1 MNKKIT
7 PRVIKLI
14 LIQSIIL
21 IVAVTTVGAAVNVHS
36 EYKNT
41 GKTVNT
47 QNEVTTI
54 PEANTTNNSEEMSK
68 KDEKTTSAE
77 DSDKTTKDSE
87 DSSGT
92 EEKKTTAAA
101 GSYKYS
107 YAGFNPQIINID
119 SNTALSTIL
128 LNGSHV
134 MPEGYEPK
142 LAEAVKGSG
151 KYLDYRVAPYYQ
163 AMYDKALE
171 DGIELTPVS
180 GYRSYDLQTELFEDQ
195 IQLEIDNNSL
205 DRTKATVAAATEV
218 MIPGGS
224 EHNAGLAM
232 DICSLSESFEDT
244 DEAAWL
250 RENAADFGFILRYPK
265 DEKSRSITKVIYEPW
280 HYRFVGVETAKDI
293 VAKGVTLEEYLNAN

>member
-7 PRVIKLI
+7 PRVIKMI
-14 LIQSIIL
+14 VIQSIIL

-41 GKTVNT
+41 GKTVNA
-47 QNEVTTI
+47 QVEITTI
-54 PEANTTNNSEEMSK
+54 PGVNTTNNSDEMSK
-68 KDEKTTSAE
+68 KNENTTAENGTTVSKEKT
-77 DSDKTTKDSE
+77 
-87 DSSGT
+87 
-92 EEKKTTAAA
+92 EKKQNVV
-101 GSYKYS
+101 SNYKYS

-119 SNTALSTIL
+119 ASSSLSSIL
-128 LNGSHV
+128 LNGTHV
-134 MPEGYEPK
+134 LPEGYEPT

-180 GYRSYDLQTELFEDQ
+180 GYRSYDLQVELFEDQ
-195 IQLEIDNNSL
+195 IQLEIDNNGL
-205 DRTKATVAAATEV
+205 DKTKATVAAATEV

-250 RENAADFGFILRYPK
+250 RENTADFGFILRYPK
-265 DEKSRSITKVIYEPW
+265 DAKSRAITKVIYEPW
-280 HYRFVGVETAKDI
+280 HYRFVGVEAAKDI
-293 VAKGVTLEEYLNAN
+293 TAKGVTLEEYLNAN

>member
-7 PRVIKLI
+7 PRVIKMI
-14 LIQSIIL
+14 VIQSIIL

-41 GKTVNT
+41 GKTVNA
-47 QNEVTTI
+47 QVEITTI
-54 PEANTTNNSEEMSK
+54 PGVNTTNNSDEMSK
-68 KDEKTTSAE
+68 KNENTTAENETTVSEEKT
-77 DSDKTTKDSE
+77 
-87 DSSGT
+87 
-92 EEKKTTAAA
+92 KKKQNVV
-101 GSYKYS
+101 SNYKYS

-119 SNTALSTIL
+119 ASSSLSSIL
-128 LNGSHV
+128 LNGTHV
-134 MPEGYEPK
+134 LPEGYEPT

-180 GYRSYDLQTELFEDQ
+180 GYRSYDLQVELFEDQ
-195 IQLEIDNNSL
+195 IQLEIDNNGL
-205 DRTKATVAAATEV
+205 DKTKATVAAATEV

-265 DEKSRSITKVIYEPW
+265 DAKSRAITKVIYEPW
-280 HYRFVGVETAKDI
+280 HYRFVGVEAAKDI
-293 VAKGVTLEEYLNAN
+293 TAKGVTLEEYLNAN

>member
-7 PRVIKLI
+7 PRVIKMI
-14 LIQSIIL
+14 VIQSIIL

-41 GKTVNT
+41 GKTVNA
-47 QNEVTTI
+47 QVEITTI
-54 PEANTTNNSEEMSK
+54 PGVNTTNNSDEMSK
-68 KDEKTTSAE
+68 KNENTTAENETTISKGKT
-77 DSDKTTKDSE
+77 
-87 DSSGT
+87 
-92 EEKKTTAAA
+92 EKKQNVV
-101 GSYKYS
+101 SNYKYS

-119 SNTALSTIL
+119 ANSSLSSIL
-128 LNGSHV
+128 LNGTHV
-134 MPEGYEPK
+134 LPEGYEPT

-180 GYRSYDLQTELFEDQ
+180 GYRSYDLQVELFEDQ
-195 IQLEIDNNSL
+195 IQLEIDNNGL
-205 DRTKATVAAATEV
+205 DKTKATVAAATEV

-265 DEKSRSITKVIYEPW
+265 DAKSRAITKVIYEPW
-280 HYRFVGVETAKDI
+280 HYRFVGVEAAKDI
-293 VAKGVTLEEYLNAN
+293 TAKGVTLEEYLNAN

>member
-7 PRVIKLI
+7 PRVIKMI
-14 LIQSIIL
+14 VIQSIIL

-41 GKTVNT
+41 GKTVNA
-47 QNEVTTI
+47 QVEITTI
-54 PEANTTNNSEEMSK
+54 PGVNTTNNSDEMSK
-68 KDEKTTSAE
+68 KNEDTTAENETTVSEEKT
-77 DSDKTTKDSE
+77 
-87 DSSGT
+87 
-92 EEKKTTAAA
+92 KKKQNVV
-101 GSYKYS
+101 SNYKYS

-119 SNTALSTIL
+119 ASSSLSSIL
-128 LNGSHV
+128 LNGTHV
-134 MPEGYEPK
+134 LPEGYEPT

-180 GYRSYDLQTELFEDQ
+180 GYRSYDLQVELFEDQ
-195 IQLEIDNNSL
+195 IQLEIDNNGL
-205 DRTKATVAAATEV
+205 DKTKATVAAATEV

-265 DEKSRSITKVIYEPW
+265 DAKSRAITKVIYEPW
-280 HYRFVGVETAKDI
+280 HYRFVGVEAAKDI
-293 VAKGVTLEEYLNAN
+293 TAKGVTLEEYLNAN

>member
-7 PRVIKLI
+7 PRVIKMI
-14 LIQSIIL
+14 VIQSIIL

-41 GKTVNT
+41 GKTVNA
-47 QNEVTTI
+47 QVEITTI
-54 PEANTTNNSEEMSK
+54 PGVNTTNNSDEMSK
-68 KDEKTTSAE
+68 KNENTTAENETTISKGKT
-77 DSDKTTKDSE
+77 
-87 DSSGT
+87 
-92 EEKKTTAAA
+92 EKKQNVV
-101 GSYKYS
+101 SNYKYS

-119 SNTALSTIL
+119 ASSSLSSIL
-128 LNGSHV
+128 LNGTHV
-134 MPEGYEPK
+134 LPEGYEPT

-180 GYRSYDLQTELFEDQ
+180 GYRSYDLQVELFEDQ
-195 IQLEIDNNSL
+195 IQLEIDNNGL
-205 DRTKATVAAATEV
+205 DKTKATVAAATEV

-265 DEKSRSITKVIYEPW
+265 DAKSRAITKVIYEPW
-280 HYRFVGVETAKDI
+280 HYRFVGVEAAKDI
-293 VAKGVTLEEYLNAN
+293 TAKGVTLEEYLNAN

>member
-7 PRVIKLI
+7 PRVIKMI
-14 LIQSIIL
+14 VIQSIIL

-41 GKTVNT
+41 GKTVNA
-47 QNEVTTI
+47 QVEITTI
-54 PEANTTNNSEEMSK
+54 PGVNTTNKSDEMSK
-68 KDEKTTSAE
+68 KNENTTAENETTVSKEKT
-77 DSDKTTKDSE
+77 
-87 DSSGT
+87 
-92 EEKKTTAAA
+92 KKKQNVV
-101 GSYKYS
+101 SNYKYS

-119 SNTALSTIL
+119 ANSSLSSIL
-128 LNGSHV
+128 LNGTHV
-134 MPEGYEPK
+134 LPEGYEPT

-180 GYRSYDLQTELFEDQ
+180 GYRSYDLQVELFEDQ
-195 IQLEIDNNSL
+195 IQLEIDNNGL
-205 DRTKATVAAATEV
+205 DKTKATVAAATEV

-265 DEKSRSITKVIYEPW
+265 DAKSRAITKVIYEPW
-280 HYRFVGVETAKDI
+280 HYRFVGVEAAKDI
-293 VAKGVTLEEYLNAN
+293 TAKGVTLEEYLNAN

>member
-7 PRVIKLI
+7 PRVIKMI
-14 LIQSIIL
+14 VIQSIIL

-41 GKTVNT
+41 GKTVNA
-47 QNEVTTI
+47 QVEITTI
-54 PEANTTNNSEEMSK
+54 PGVNTTNNSDEMSK
-68 KDEKTTSAE
+68 KNENTTAENETTVSKEKT
-77 DSDKTTKDSE
+77 
-87 DSSGT
+87 
-92 EEKKTTAAA
+92 EKKQNVV
-101 GSYKYS
+101 SNYKYS

-119 SNTALSTIL
+119 ANSSLSSIL
-128 LNGSHV
+128 LNGTHV
-134 MPEGYEPK
+134 LPEGYEPT

-180 GYRSYDLQTELFEDQ
+180 GYRSYDLQVELFEDQ
-195 IQLEIDNNSL
+195 IQLEIDNNGL
-205 DRTKATVAAATEV
+205 DKTKATIAAATEV

-265 DEKSRSITKVIYEPW
+265 DAKSRAITKVIYEPW
-280 HYRFVGVETAKDI
+280 HYRFVGVEAAKDI
-293 VAKGVTLEEYLNAN
+293 TAKGVTLEEYLNAN

>member
-7 PRVIKLI
+7 PRVIKMI
-14 LIQSIIL
+14 VIQSIIL

-41 GKTVNT
+41 GKTVNA
-47 QNEVTTI
+47 QVEITTI
-54 PEANTTNNSEEMSK
+54 PGVNTTNNSDEMSK
-68 KDEKTTSAE
+68 KNENTTAENETTVSKEKT
-77 DSDKTTKDSE
+77 
-87 DSSGT
+87 
-92 EEKKTTAAA
+92 EKKQNVV
-101 GSYKYS
+101 SDYKYS

-119 SNTALSTIL
+119 ASSSLSSIL
-128 LNGSHV
+128 LNGTHV
-134 MPEGYEPK
+134 LPEGYEPT

-180 GYRSYDLQTELFEDQ
+180 GYRSYDLQVELFEDQ
-195 IQLEIDNNSL
+195 IQLEIDNNGL
-205 DRTKATVAAATEV
+205 DKTKATVAAATEV

-265 DEKSRSITKVIYEPW
+265 DAKSRAITKVIYEPW

-293 VAKGVTLEEYLNAN
+293 TAKGVTLEEYLNAN

>member
-7 PRVIKLI
+7 PRVIKMI
-14 LIQSIIL
+14 VIQSIIL

-41 GKTVNT
+41 GKTVNA
-47 QNEVTTI
+47 QVEITTI
-54 PEANTTNNSEEMSK
+54 PGVNTTNNSDEMSK
-68 KDEKTTSAE
+68 KNENTTAENGTTVSKEKT
-77 DSDKTTKDSE
+77 
-87 DSSGT
+87 
-92 EEKKTTAAA
+92 EKKQNVV
-101 GSYKYS
+101 SNYKYS

-119 SNTALSTIL
+119 ANSSLSSIL
-128 LNGSHV
+128 LNGTHV
-134 MPEGYEPK
+134 LPEGYEPT

-180 GYRSYDLQTELFEDQ
+180 GYRSYDLQVELFEDQ
-195 IQLEIDNNSL
+195 IQLEIDNNGL
-205 DRTKATVAAATEV
+205 DKTKATVAAATEV

-265 DEKSRSITKVIYEPW
+265 DAKSRAITKVIYEPW
-280 HYRFVGVETAKDI
+280 HYRFVGVEAAKDI
-293 VAKGVTLEEYLNAN
+293 TAKGVTLEEYLNAN

>member
-7 PRVIKLI
+7 PRVIKMI
-14 LIQSIIL
+14 VIQSIIL

-41 GKTVNT
+41 GKTVNA
-47 QNEVTTI
+47 QVEITTI
-54 PEANTTNNSEEMSK
+54 PGVNTTNNSDEMSK
-68 KDEKTTSAE
+68 KNENTTAENGTTVSEEKT
-77 DSDKTTKDSE
+77 
-87 DSSGT
+87 
-92 EEKKTTAAA
+92 KKKQNVV
-101 GSYKYS
+101 SNYKYS

-119 SNTALSTIL
+119 ASSSLSSIL
-128 LNGSHV
+128 LNGTHV
-134 MPEGYEPK
+134 LPEGYEPT
-142 LAEAVKGSG
+142 LAEVVKGSG

-180 GYRSYDLQTELFEDQ
+180 GYRSYDLQVELFEDQ
-195 IQLEIDNNSL
+195 IQLEIDNNGL
-205 DRTKATVAAATEV
+205 DKTKATVAAATEV

-265 DEKSRSITKVIYEPW
+265 DAKSRAITKVIYEPW
-280 HYRFVGVETAKDI
+280 HYRFVGVEAAKDI
-293 VAKGVTLEEYLNAN
+293 TAKGVTLEEYLNAN

>member
-7 PRVIKLI
+7 PRVIKMI
-14 LIQSIIL
+14 VIQSIIL

-41 GKTVNT
+41 GKTVNA
-47 QNEVTTI
+47 QVEITTI
-54 PEANTTNNSEEMSK
+54 PGVNTTNNSDEMSK
-68 KDEKTTSAE
+68 KNENTTAENETTVSKEKT
-77 DSDKTTKDSE
+77 
-87 DSSGT
+87 
-92 EEKKTTAAA
+92 EKKQNVV
-101 GSYKYS
+101 SNYKYS

-119 SNTALSTIL
+119 ANSSLLSIL
-128 LNGSHV
+128 LNGTHV
-134 MPEGYEPK
+134 LPEGYEPT

-180 GYRSYDLQTELFEDQ
+180 GYRSYDLQVELFEDQ
-195 IQLEIDNNSL
+195 IQLEIDNNGL
-205 DRTKATVAAATEV
+205 DKTKATVAAATEV

-265 DEKSRSITKVIYEPW
+265 DAKSRAITKVIYEPW
-280 HYRFVGVETAKDI
+280 HYRFVGVEAAKDI
-293 VAKGVTLEEYLNAN
+293 TAKGVTLEEYLNAN

>member
-7 PRVIKLI
+7 PRVIKMI
-14 LIQSIIL
+14 VIQSIIL

-41 GKTVNT
+41 GKTVNA
-47 QNEVTTI
+47 QVEITTI
-54 PEANTTNNSEEMSK
+54 PGVNTTNNSDEMSK
-68 KDEKTTSAE
+68 KNENTTAENGTTVSEEKT
-77 DSDKTTKDSE
+77 
-87 DSSGT
+87 
-92 EEKKTTAAA
+92 KKKQNVV
-101 GSYKYS
+101 SNYKYS

-119 SNTALSTIL
+119 ASSSLSSIL
-128 LNGSHV
+128 LNGTHV
-134 MPEGYEPK
+134 LPEGYEPT

-180 GYRSYDLQTELFEDQ
+180 GYRSYDLQVELFEDQ
-195 IQLEIDNNSL
+195 IQLEIDNNGL
-205 DRTKATVAAATEV
+205 DKTKATVAAATEV

-265 DEKSRSITKVIYEPW
+265 DAKSRAITKVIYEPW
-280 HYRFVGVETAKDI
+280 HYRFVGVEAAKDI
-293 VAKGVTLEEYLNAN
+293 TAKGVTLEEYLNAN

>member
-7 PRVIKLI
+7 PRVIKMI
-14 LIQSIIL
+14 VIQSIIL

-41 GKTVNT
+41 GKTVNA
-47 QNEVTTI
+47 QVEITTI
-54 PEANTTNNSEEMSK
+54 PGVNTTNNSDEMSK
-68 KDEKTTSAE
+68 KNENTTAENETTVSEEKT
-77 DSDKTTKDSE
+77 
-87 DSSGT
+87 
-92 EEKKTTAAA
+92 EKKQNVVNN
-101 GSYKYS
+101 YKYS

-119 SNTALSTIL
+119 ASSSLSSIL
-128 LNGSHV
+128 LNGTHV
-134 MPEGYEPK
+134 LPEGYEPT

-180 GYRSYDLQTELFEDQ
+180 GYRSYDLQVELFEDQ
-195 IQLEIDNNSL
+195 IQLEIDNNGL
-205 DRTKATVAAATEV
+205 DKTKATVAAATEV

-265 DEKSRSITKVIYEPW
+265 DAKSRAITKVIYEPW
-280 HYRFVGVETAKDI
+280 HYRFVGVEAAKDI
-293 VAKGVTLEEYLNAN
+293 TAKGVTLEEYLNAN

>member
-7 PRVIKLI
+7 PRVIKMI
-14 LIQSIIL
+14 VIQSIIL

-41 GKTVNT
+41 GKTVNA
-47 QNEVTTI
+47 QVEITTI
-54 PEANTTNNSEEMSK
+54 PGVNTTNNSDEMSK
-68 KDEKTTSAE
+68 KKENTTAENETTVSKGKT
-77 DSDKTTKDSE
+77 
-87 DSSGT
+87 
-92 EEKKTTAAA
+92 EKKQNVV
-101 GSYKYS
+101 SNYKYS

-119 SNTALSTIL
+119 ANSSLSSIL
-128 LNGSHV
+128 LNGTHV
-134 MPEGYEPK
+134 LPEGYEPT

-180 GYRSYDLQTELFEDQ
+180 GYRSYDLQVELFEDQ
-195 IQLEIDNNSL
+195 IQLEIDNNGL
-205 DRTKATVAAATEV
+205 DKTKATVAAATEV

-265 DEKSRSITKVIYEPW
+265 DAKSRAITKVIYEPW
-280 HYRFVGVETAKDI
+280 HYRFVGVEAAKDI
-293 VAKGVTLEEYLNAN
+293 TAKGVTLEEYLNAN

>member
-7 PRVIKLI
+7 PRVIKMI
-14 LIQSIIL
+14 VIQSIIL

-41 GKTVNT
+41 GKTVNA
-47 QNEVTTI
+47 QVEITTN
-54 PEANTTNNSEEMSK
+54 PGVNTTNNSDEMSK
-68 KDEKTTSAE
+68 KNENTTAENGTTVSKEKT
-77 DSDKTTKDSE
+77 
-87 DSSGT
+87 
-92 EEKKTTAAA
+92 EKKQNVV
-101 GSYKYS
+101 SNYKYS

-119 SNTALSTIL
+119 ASSSLSSIL
-128 LNGSHV
+128 LNGTHV
-134 MPEGYEPK
+134 LPEGYEPT

-180 GYRSYDLQTELFEDQ
+180 GYRSYDLQVELFEDQ
-195 IQLEIDNNSL
+195 IQLEIDNNGL
-205 DRTKATVAAATEV
+205 DKTKATVAAATEV

-265 DEKSRSITKVIYEPW
+265 DAKSRAITKVIYEPW
-280 HYRFVGVETAKDI
+280 HYRFVGVEAAKDI
-293 VAKGVTLEEYLNAN
+293 TAKGVTLEEYLNAN

>member
-7 PRVIKLI
+7 PRVIKMI
-14 LIQSIIL
+14 VIQSIIL

-41 GKTVNT
+41 GKTVNA
-47 QNEVTTI
+47 QVEITTI
-54 PEANTTNNSEEMSK
+54 PGVNTTNNSDEMSK
-68 KDEKTTSAE
+68 KNENTTAENGTTVSEEKT
-77 DSDKTTKDSE
+77 
-87 DSSGT
+87 
-92 EEKKTTAAA
+92 KKKQNVV
-101 GSYKYS
+101 SNYKYS

-119 SNTALSTIL
+119 ANSSLSSIL
-128 LNGSHV
+128 LNGTHV
-134 MPEGYEPK
+134 LPEGYEPT

-180 GYRSYDLQTELFEDQ
+180 GYRSYDLQVELFEDQ
-195 IQLEIDNNSL
+195 IQLEIDNNGL
-205 DRTKATVAAATEV
+205 DKTKATVAAATEV

-265 DEKSRSITKVIYEPW
+265 DAKSRAITKVIYEPW
-280 HYRFVGVETAKDI
+280 HYRFVGVEAAKDI
-293 VAKGVTLEEYLNAN
+293 TAKGVTLEEYLNAN

>member
-7 PRVIKLI
+7 PRVIKMI
-14 LIQSIIL
+14 VIQSIIL

-41 GKTVNT
+41 GKTVNA
-47 QNEVTTI
+47 QVEITTI
-54 PEANTTNNSEEMSK
+54 PGVNTTNNSDEMSK
-68 KDEKTTSAE
+68 KNENTTAENETTVSKEKT
-77 DSDKTTKDSE
+77 
-87 DSSGT
+87 
-92 EEKKTTAAA
+92 KKKQNVV
-101 GSYKYS
+101 SNYKYS

-119 SNTALSTIL
+119 ASSSLSSIL
-128 LNGSHV
+128 LNGIHV
-134 MPEGYEPK
+134 LPEGYEPT

-180 GYRSYDLQTELFEDQ
+180 GYRSYDLQVELFEDQ
-195 IQLEIDNNSL
+195 IQLEIDNNGL
-205 DRTKATVAAATEV
+205 DKTKATVAAATEV

-265 DEKSRSITKVIYEPW
+265 DAKSRAITKVIYEPW
-280 HYRFVGVETAKDI
+280 HYRFVGVEAAKDI
-293 VAKGVTLEEYLNAN
+293 TAKGVTLEEYLNAN

>member
-7 PRVIKLI
+7 PRVIKMI
-14 LIQSIIL
+14 VIQSIIL

-41 GKTVNT
+41 GKTVNA
-47 QNEVTTI
+47 QVEITTI
-54 PEANTTNNSEEMSK
+54 PGVNTTTVSEE
-68 KDEKTTSAE
+68 KT
-77 DSDKTTKDSE
+77 
-87 DSSGT
+87 
-92 EEKKTTAAA
+92 EKKQNVV
-101 GSYKYS
+101 SNYKYS

-119 SNTALSTIL
+119 ANSSLSSIL
-128 LNGSHV
+128 LNGTHV
-134 MPEGYEPK
+134 LPEGYEPT

-180 GYRSYDLQTELFEDQ
+180 GYRSYDLQVELFEDQ
-195 IQLEIDNNSL
+195 IQLEIDNNGL
-205 DRTKATVAAATEV
+205 DKTKATVAAATEV

-265 DEKSRSITKVIYEPW
+265 DAKSRAITKVIYEPW
-280 HYRFVGVETAKDI
+280 HYRFVGVEAAKDI
-293 VAKGVTLEEYLNAN
+293 TAKGVTLEEYLNAN

>member
-7 PRVIKLI
+7 PRVIKMI
-14 LIQSIIL
+14 VIQSIIL

-41 GKTVNT
+41 GKTVNA
-47 QNEVTTI
+47 QVEITTI
-54 PEANTTNNSEEMSK
+54 PGVNTTNNSDEMSK
-68 KDEKTTSAE
+68 KNENTTAENGTTVSKEKT
-77 DSDKTTKDSE
+77 
-87 DSSGT
+87 
-92 EEKKTTAAA
+92 EKKQNVV
-101 GSYKYS
+101 SNYKYS

-119 SNTALSTIL
+119 ANSSLSSIL
-128 LNGSHV
+128 LNGTHV
-134 MPEGYEPK
+134 LPEGYEPT

-180 GYRSYDLQTELFEDQ
+180 GYRSYDLQVELFEDQ
-195 IQLEIDNNSL
+195 IQLEIDNNGL
-205 DRTKATVAAATEV
+205 DKTKATVAAATEV

-265 DEKSRSITKVIYEPW
+265 DEKSRAITKVIYEPW
-280 HYRFVGVETAKDI
+280 HYRFVGVEAAKDI
-293 VAKGVTLEEYLNAN
+293 TAKGVTLEEYLNAN

>member
-7 PRVIKLI
+7 PRVIKMI
-14 LIQSIIL
+14 VIQSIIL

-41 GKTVNT
+41 GKTVNA
-47 QNEVTTI
+47 QVEITTI
-54 PEANTTNNSEEMSK
+54 PGVNTTNNSDEMSK
-68 KDEKTTSAE
+68 KNENTTAENETTVSEEKT
-77 DSDKTTKDSE
+77 
-87 DSSGT
+87 
-92 EEKKTTAAA
+92 KKKQNVV
-101 GSYKYS
+101 SNYKYS

-119 SNTALSTIL
+119 ARSSLSSIL
-128 LNGSHV
+128 LNGTHV
-134 MPEGYEPK
+134 LPEGYEPT

-180 GYRSYDLQTELFEDQ
+180 GYRSYDLQVELFEDQ
-195 IQLEIDNNSL
+195 IQLEIDNNGF
-205 DRTKATVAAATEV
+205 DKTKATVAAATEV

-265 DEKSRSITKVIYEPW
+265 DAKSRAITKVIYEPW
-280 HYRFVGVETAKDI
+280 HYRFVGVEAAKDI
-293 VAKGVTLEEYLNAN
+293 TAKGVTLEEYLNAN

>member
-7 PRVIKLI
+7 PRVIKMI
-14 LIQSIIL
+14 VIQSIIL

-41 GKTVNT
+41 GKTVNA
-47 QNEVTTI
+47 QVEITTI
-54 PEANTTNNSEEMSK
+54 PGVNTTNNSDEMSK
-68 KDEKTTSAE
+68 KNENTTAENGTTVSKEKT
-77 DSDKTTKDSE
+77 
-87 DSSGT
+87 
-92 EEKKTTAAA
+92 EKKQNVV
-101 GSYKYS
+101 SNYKYS
-107 YAGFNPQIINID
+107 YAGFNAQIINID
-119 SNTALSTIL
+119 ASSSLSSIL
-128 LNGSHV
+128 LNGTHV
-134 MPEGYEPK
+134 LPEGYEPT

-180 GYRSYDLQTELFEDQ
+180 GYRSYDLQVELFEDQ
-195 IQLEIDNNSL
+195 IQLEIDNNGL
-205 DRTKATVAAATEV
+205 DKTKATVAAATEV

-265 DEKSRSITKVIYEPW
+265 DAKSRAITKVIYEPW
-280 HYRFVGVETAKDI
+280 HYRFVGVEAAKDI
-293 VAKGVTLEEYLNAN
+293 TAKGVTLEEYLNAN

>member
-7 PRVIKLI
+7 PRVIKMI
-14 LIQSIIL
+14 VIQSIIL

-41 GKTVNT
+41 GKKVNA
-47 QNEVTTI
+47 QVEITTI
-54 PEANTTNNSEEMSK
+54 PGVNTTNNSDEMSK
-68 KDEKTTSAE
+68 KNENTTAENGTTVSKEKT
-77 DSDKTTKDSE
+77 
-87 DSSGT
+87 
-92 EEKKTTAAA
+92 EKKQNVV
-101 GSYKYS
+101 SNYKYS

-119 SNTALSTIL
+119 ANSSLSSIL
-128 LNGSHV
+128 LNGTHV
-134 MPEGYEPK
+134 LPEGYEPT

-180 GYRSYDLQTELFEDQ
+180 GYRSYDLQVELFEDQ
-195 IQLEIDNNSL
+195 IQLEIDNNGL
-205 DRTKATVAAATEV
+205 DKTMATVAAATEV

-265 DEKSRSITKVIYEPW
+265 DAKSRAITKVIYEPW
-280 HYRFVGVETAKDI
+280 HYRFVGVEAAKDI
-293 VAKGVTLEEYLNAN
+293 TAKGVTLEEYLNAN

>member
-7 PRVIKLI
+7 PRVIKMI
-14 LIQSIIL
+14 VIQSIIL

-41 GKTVNT
+41 GKTVNA
-47 QNEVTTI
+47 QVEITTI
-54 PEANTTNNSEEMSK
+54 PGVNTTNNSDEMSK
-68 KDEKTTSAE
+68 KNENTTAENETTVSKEKT
-77 DSDKTTKDSE
+77 
-87 DSSGT
+87 
-92 EEKKTTAAA
+92 EKKQNVV
-101 GSYKYS
+101 SNYKYS

-119 SNTALSTIL
+119 ANSSLSSIL
-128 LNGSHV
+128 LNGTHV
-134 MPEGYEPK
+134 LPEGYEPT

-151 KYLDYRVAPYYQ
+151 KYLDYRVVPYYQ

-180 GYRSYDLQTELFEDQ
+180 GYRSYDLQVELFEDQ
-195 IQLEIDNNSL
+195 IQLEIDNNGL
-205 DRTKATVAAATEV
+205 DKTKATVAAATEV

-265 DEKSRSITKVIYEPW
+265 DAKSRAITKVIYEPW
-280 HYRFVGVETAKDI
+280 HYRFVGVEAAKDI
-293 VAKGVTLEEYLNAN
+293 TAKGVTLEEYLNAN

>member
-7 PRVIKLI
+7 PRVIKMI
-14 LIQSIIL
+14 VIQSIIL

-41 GKTVNT
+41 GKTVNA
-47 QNEVTTI
+47 QVEITTI
-54 PEANTTNNSEEMSK
+54 PGVNTTNNSDEMSK
-68 KDEKTTSAE
+68 KNENTTAENETTVSKEKT
-77 DSDKTTKDSE
+77 
-87 DSSGT
+87 
-92 EEKKTTAAA
+92 EKKQNDV
-101 GSYKYS
+101 SNYKYS

-119 SNTALSTIL
+119 ASSSLSSIL
-128 LNGSHV
+128 LNGTHV
-134 MPEGYEPK
+134 LPEGYEPT

-180 GYRSYDLQTELFEDQ
+180 GYRSYDLQVELFEDQ
-195 IQLEIDNNSL
+195 IQLEIDNNGL
-205 DRTKATVAAATEV
+205 DKTKATVAAATEV

-265 DEKSRSITKVIYEPW
+265 DAKSRAITKVIYEPW
-280 HYRFVGVETAKDI
+280 HYRFVGVEAAKDI
-293 VAKGVTLEEYLNAN
+293 TAKGVTLEEYLNAN

>member
-7 PRVIKLI
+7 PRVIKMI
-14 LIQSIIL
+14 VIQSIIL

-41 GKTVNT
+41 GKTVNA
-47 QNEVTTI
+47 QVEITTI
-54 PEANTTNNSEEMSK
+54 PGVNTTNNSDEMSK
-68 KDEKTTSAE
+68 KNENTTAENGTTVSEEKT
-77 DSDKTTKDSE
+77 
-87 DSSGT
+87 
-92 EEKKTTAAA
+92 EKKQNVV
-101 GSYKYS
+101 SNYKYS

-119 SNTALSTIL
+119 ASSSLLSIL
-128 LNGSHV
+128 LNGTHV
-134 MPEGYEPK
+134 LPEGYEPT

-180 GYRSYDLQTELFEDQ
+180 GYRSYDLQVELFEDQ
-195 IQLEIDNNSL
+195 IQLEIDNNGL
-205 DRTKATVAAATEV
+205 DKTKATVAAATEV

-265 DEKSRSITKVIYEPW
+265 DAKSRAITKVIYEPW
-280 HYRFVGVETAKDI
+280 HYRFVGVEAAKDI
-293 VAKGVTLEEYLNAN
+293 TAKGVTLEEYLNAN

>member
-7 PRVIKLI
+7 PRVIKMI
-14 LIQSIIL
+14 VIQSIIL

-41 GKTVNT
+41 GKTVNA
-47 QNEVTTI
+47 QVEITTI
-54 PEANTTNNSEEMSK
+54 PGVNTTNNSDEMSK
-68 KDEKTTSAE
+68 KNENTTAENETTVSEEKT
-77 DSDKTTKDSE
+77 
-87 DSSGT
+87 
-92 EEKKTTAAA
+92 EKKQNAV
-101 GSYKYS
+101 SDYKYS

-119 SNTALSTIL
+119 VNSSLSSIL
-128 LNGSHV
+128 LNGTHV
-134 MPEGYEPK
+134 LPEGYEPT

-180 GYRSYDLQTELFEDQ
+180 GYRSYDLQVELFEDQ
-195 IQLEIDNNSL
+195 IQLEIDNNGL
-205 DRTKATVAAATEV
+205 DKTKATVAAATEV

-265 DEKSRSITKVIYEPW
+265 DAKSRAITKVIYEPW
-280 HYRFVGVETAKDI
+280 HYRFVGVEAAKDI
-293 VAKGVTLEEYLNAN
+293 TAKGVTLEEYLNAN

>member
-7 PRVIKLI
+7 PRVIKMI
-14 LIQSIIL
+14 VIQSIIL

-41 GKTVNT
+41 GKTVNA
-47 QNEVTTI
+47 QVEITTI
-54 PEANTTNNSEEMSK
+54 PGVNTTNNSDEMSK
-68 KDEKTTSAE
+68 KNENTTAENGTTVSKEKT
-77 DSDKTTKDSE
+77 
-87 DSSGT
+87 
-92 EEKKTTAAA
+92 EKKQNVV
-101 GSYKYS
+101 SNYKYS

-119 SNTALSTIL
+119 ANSSLSSIL
-128 LNGSHV
+128 LNGTHV
-134 MPEGYEPK
+134 LPEGYEPT

-180 GYRSYDLQTELFEDQ
+180 GYRSYDLQVELFEDQ
-195 IQLEIDNNSL
+195 IQLEIDNNGL
-205 DRTKATVAAATEV
+205 DKTKATVAAATEV

-265 DEKSRSITKVIYEPW
+265 DAKSRAITKVIYEPW

-293 VAKGVTLEEYLNAN
+293 TAKGVTLEEYLNAN

>member
-7 PRVIKLI
+7 PRVIKMI
-14 LIQSIIL
+14 VIQSIIL

-41 GKTVNT
+41 GKTVNA
-47 QNEVTTI
+47 QVEITTI
-54 PEANTTNNSEEMSK
+54 PGVNTTNNSDEMSK
-68 KDEKTTSAE
+68 KNENTTAENETTVSKEKT
-77 DSDKTTKDSE
+77 
-87 DSSGT
+87 
-92 EEKKTTAAA
+92 EKKQNVV
-101 GSYKYS
+101 SNYKYS

-119 SNTALSTIL
+119 ASSSLSSIL
-128 LNGSHV
+128 LNGTHV
-134 MPEGYEPK
+134 LPEGYEPT

-180 GYRSYDLQTELFEDQ
+180 GYRSYDLQVELFEDQ
-195 IQLEIDNNSL
+195 IQLEIDNNGL
-205 DRTKATVAAATEV
+205 DKTKATVVAATEV

-265 DEKSRSITKVIYEPW
+265 DAKSRAITKVIYEPW
-280 HYRFVGVETAKDI
+280 HYRFVGVEAAKDI
-293 VAKGVTLEEYLNAN
+293 TAKGVTLEEYLNAN

>member
-7 PRVIKLI
+7 PRVIKMI
-14 LIQSIIL
+14 VIQSIIL

-41 GKTVNT
+41 GKTVNA
-47 QNEVTTI
+47 QVEITTI
-54 PEANTTNNSEEMSK
+54 PGVNTTNNSDEMSK
-68 KDEKTTSAE
+68 KNENTTAENETTVSKEKT
-77 DSDKTTKDSE
+77 
-87 DSSGT
+87 
-92 EEKKTTAAA
+92 EKKQNVV
-101 GSYKYS
+101 SNYKYS

-119 SNTALSTIL
+119 ANSSLSSIL
-128 LNGSHV
+128 LNGTHV
-134 MPEGYEPK
+134 LPEGYEPT

-180 GYRSYDLQTELFEDQ
+180 GYRSYDLQVELFEDQ
-195 IQLEIDNNSL
+195 IQLEIDNNGL
-205 DRTKATVAAATEV
+205 DKTKATVAAANEV

-265 DEKSRSITKVIYEPW
+265 DAKSRAITKVIYEPW
-280 HYRFVGVETAKDI
+280 HYRFVGVEAAKDI
-293 VAKGVTLEEYLNAN
+293 TAKGVTLEEYLNAN

>member
-7 PRVIKLI
+7 PRVIKMI
-14 LIQSIIL
+14 VIQSIIL

-41 GKTVNT
+41 GKTVNA
-47 QNEVTTI
+47 QVEITTI
-54 PEANTTNNSEEMSK
+54 PGMNTTNNSDEMSK
-68 KDEKTTSAE
+68 KNENTTAENETTVSKEKT
-77 DSDKTTKDSE
+77 
-87 DSSGT
+87 
-92 EEKKTTAAA
+92 EKKQNVV
-101 GSYKYS
+101 SNYKYS

-119 SNTALSTIL
+119 ASSSLSSIL
-128 LNGSHV
+128 LNGTHV
-134 MPEGYEPK
+134 LPEGYEPT

-180 GYRSYDLQTELFEDQ
+180 GYRSYDLQVELFEDQ
-195 IQLEIDNNSL
+195 IQLEIDNNGL
-205 DRTKATVAAATEV
+205 DKTKATVAAATEV

-265 DEKSRSITKVIYEPW
+265 DAKSRAITKVIYEPW
-280 HYRFVGVETAKDI
+280 HYRFVGVEAAKDI
-293 VAKGVTLEEYLNAN
+293 TAKGVTLEEYLNAN